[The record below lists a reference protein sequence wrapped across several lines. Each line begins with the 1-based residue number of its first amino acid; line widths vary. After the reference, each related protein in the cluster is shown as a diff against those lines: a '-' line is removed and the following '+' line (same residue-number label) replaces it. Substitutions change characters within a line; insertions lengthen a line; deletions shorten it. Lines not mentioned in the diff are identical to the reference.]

1 MLKIKKI
8 GSTFVPIEVNSEI
21 TMAAYIPPLD
31 KAISMVWYLL
41 VLDMNGLLCITQHVL
56 SQHKR
61 GPFVHPVRCGNKMVC
76 PQPTYYQF
84 LTLYV
89 SRFDIG
95 IWSSTTQTILTLIVQ
110 LLLREE

>member
-1 MLKIKKI
+1 
-8 GSTFVPIEVNSEI
+8 
-21 TMAAYIPPLD
+21 
-31 KAISMVWYLL
+31 
-41 VLDMNGLLCITQHVL
+41 
-56 SQHKR
+56 
-61 GPFVHPVRCGNKMVC
+61 MVC

-110 LLLREE
+110 LLIKRRVKNKLMFVWGGEKCESTCVCHPLNKKRPLVLKNVDKVF